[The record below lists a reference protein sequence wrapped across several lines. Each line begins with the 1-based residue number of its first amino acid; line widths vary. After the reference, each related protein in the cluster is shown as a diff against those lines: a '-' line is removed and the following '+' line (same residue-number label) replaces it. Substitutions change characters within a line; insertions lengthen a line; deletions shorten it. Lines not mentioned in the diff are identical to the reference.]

1 MEKELLKIMGD
12 FEFENKT
19 IAIRKMIKTALPFK
33 KVYLTIQLVK
43 LKRLYE
49 EVENERKNI
58 YDCGFKGQTNEK

>member
-1 MEKELLKIMGD
+1 MEEELLKLMDD

-33 KVYLTIQLVK
+33 KVYLTIYLIK

-49 EVENERKNI
+49 EGQYERRVK
-58 YDCGFKGQTNEK
+58 

>member
-49 EVENERKNI
+49 
-58 YDCGFKGQTNEK
+58 